1 MARVTEAMRVDP
13 AVPTKEA
20 TVVTTHVFSVPDISC
35 NMCKNA
41 IEGVLRALPGVRV
54 ATVNV
59 ETAIVS
65 VDFEGIT
72 IAADELAAA
81 IEQQGYRVEAVRD
94 DAGC

>member
-1 MARVTEAMRVDP
+1 MRVDP
-13 AVPTKEA
+13 GAPTKEA

-35 NMCKNA
+35 DMCKNA

-54 ATVNV
+54 ATVDV
-59 ETAIVS
+59 ETATVC

-72 IAADELAAA
+72 FAADELAAA

-94 DAGC
+94 DAG